1 MVDKTKPMT
10 PQEIREK
17 IGQAKVIQLPSGIT
31 IRVKKLSVYDFLQSG
46 FTEIPNEFYA
56 MIHSI
61 GKPNMDLILTD
72 EQKLKNMQ
80 LITTFMDLA
89 LDKGCIEPKVML
101 KYDQDKMESHI
112 LYGELS
118 DEDQAFLLSSILG
131 K

>member
-1 MVDKTKPMT
+1 MVEKNKPMT
-10 PQEIREK
+10 PQEVREK

-31 IRVKKLSVYDFLQSG
+31 IKVRKVSIYDFIRSG

-56 MIHSI
+56 MIHNI
-61 GKPNMDLILTD
+61 GKPNITTTLTD

-80 LITTFMDLA
+80 LIKTFMELT
-89 LDKGCIEPKVML
+89 LEKGCVEPKVML
-101 KYDQDKMESHI
+101 QWDKDKMESHI

-118 DEDQAFLLSSILG
+118 DEDQSFLLSAILG